1 MDDFDL
7 DDIDYR
13 YEALSELSTDEL
25 IELIQKQRAK
35 IDELKRIK
43 RNDQGEE
50 IATDDEVVDDGE
62 ETIS

>member
-1 MDDFDL
+1 MD
-7 DDIDYR
+7 YS
-13 YEALSELSTDEL
+13 YETLSELSKDEL

-50 IATDDEVVDDGE
+50 VATDDEIVDDGE